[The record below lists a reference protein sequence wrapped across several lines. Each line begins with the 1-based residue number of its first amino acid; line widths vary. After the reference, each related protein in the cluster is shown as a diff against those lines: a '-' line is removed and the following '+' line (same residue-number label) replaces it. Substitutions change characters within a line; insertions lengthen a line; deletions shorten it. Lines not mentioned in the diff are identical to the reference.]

1 MNPELPKLWS
11 KGTKVEEN
19 KKYKVRIRMV
29 IDGVLEKFD
38 DIALDCKYVQ
48 SYDINKCGLGNE
60 IFDVHGKYVP
70 SSM

>member
-1 MNPELPKLWS
+1 M
-11 KGTKVEEN
+11 KVEEN
-19 KKYKVRIRMV
+19 KKYKVRICMG

-38 DIALDCKYVQ
+38 DIDLDCKDFH
-48 SYDINKCGLGNE
+48 SYDIYKCVIENE